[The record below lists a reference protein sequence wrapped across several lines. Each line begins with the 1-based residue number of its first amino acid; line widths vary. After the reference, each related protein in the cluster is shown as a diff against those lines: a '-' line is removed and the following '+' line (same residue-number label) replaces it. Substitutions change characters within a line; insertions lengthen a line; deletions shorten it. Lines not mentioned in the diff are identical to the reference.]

1 MQSLSGMSSFDR
13 FLLGDSRRRSADIC
27 AFNVYGEGYT
37 DTDMFISLDGNPGSG
52 KLATSEKITSI
63 ELTSAHIIER

>member
-37 DTDMFISLDGNPGSG
+37 DTDMFNISGWKPEFEEIGH
-52 KLATSEKITSI
+52 K
-63 ELTSAHIIER
+63 